1 MVVLVCFLTFS
12 KKHNDNSMKK
22 LFFLFFLVSL
32 SLQAQY
38 KIKGT
43 LNSSEK
49 YTWVI
54 LYKIEGTRQIFVK
67 NATITAVSNSTLKQF
82 EFELPKDANIGFYR
96 VSYTN
101 DDIEFVDFIFNK
113 EDVSFSF
120 DPKNVE
126 TTIVFTISEENIL
139 YQKYIKA
146 IVIAQQKI
154 DSLQVSYL
162 KNPSITTANLY
173 ASQTKKI
180 ALLQRASIQKGAGKL
195 AQNFIIA
202 THKYNSPEIAKTPQ
216 EYLSAIIQH
225 YFDVIDLNDPVLY
238 NSTFLINRITDY
250 VFYMNYS
257 EDEKTQEK
265 LYQKSIA
272 TVLEQVKNSPFKKEI
287 IEYLVTQFIH
297 FKNVAI
303 VDYLFETYYDTLPKN
318 NQNTEFKK
326 SALEKI
332 SVEIGRIA
340 PEIIWKE
347 NNTSYKLS
355 TINEARNYVLVFWS
369 TACPHCL
376 REIPELNAF
385 TQNKK
390 HIKVI
395 AFGMEENEKDWE
407 KHILK
412 LKGWHHILGMGK
424 WENPTASAYQIY
436 STPTYIVLDNT
447 KKIIAKPE
455 TLEELKKII
464 RYLN

>member
-1 MVVLVCFLTFS
+1 
-12 KKHNDNSMKK
+12 MKK

-32 SLQAQY
+32 SIQAQY

-225 YFDVIDLNDPVLY
+225 YFDVIDLNDPALY

-287 IEYLVTQFIH
+287 IEYLVTQFVN
-297 FKNVAI
+297 FKDVGF
-303 VDYLFETYYDTLPKN
+303 VDYLFKTYYDTLPEN
-318 NQNTEFKK
+318 SQNVEFKNR
-326 SALEKI
+326 ALEKI

>member
-1 MVVLVCFLTFS
+1 
-12 KKHNDNSMKK
+12 MKK

-32 SLQAQY
+32 SIQAQY

-225 YFDVIDLNDPVLY
+225 YFDVIDLNDPALY

-287 IEYLVTQFIH
+287 IEYLVTQFVN
-297 FKNVAI
+297 FKDVGF
-303 VDYLFETYYDTLPKN
+303 VDYLFKTYYDTLPEN
-318 NQNTEFKK
+318 SQNVEFKNR
-326 SALEKI
+326 ALEKI

-464 RYLN
+464 CYLN